1 MQLGTKSRLSLL
13 FLFFLAVYFVSS
25 LPVVFKDTFHH
36 YVYLA
41 DALSRGRLNLRLP
54 VRGEHDYRDSFDDIA
69 VYDNRFYLALPPA
82 PALVLVPF
90 LGLGGV
96 HLNARLATVFIGAV
110 GAGLCWLL
118 LKKEEPDERSRLR
131 LTLLFGLGTVYW
143 FVAAHGGSWY
153 MAQVCAVTFLLGSL
167 LAAQRGRGLAGGLLL
182 AGAFLCRQLTLLAL
196 PAVLATLGESPRGR
210 NTRQRLLAVLGTTA
224 GIFLYLLY
232 NHLRFGNPLETG
244 YAHHLIRGEAVIQFQ
259 RYGLFHSHY
268 LVRNLYTLL
277 LMPPKFLGRFPFI
290 YPRPEGMALIFTSPA
305 LFYALSAP
313 FRDRGTAALGLSVFL
328 ILGAQLFYCNN
339 GAWQFGYRFILD
351 ALPLL
356 IILTSR
362 GMRRARAGPAGF
374 LIAYSVAANLY
385 GVVLLRNLL

>member
-1 MQLGTKSRLSLL
+1 MQLGEKSRFGLL
-13 FLFFLAVYFVSS
+13 VLFFLAVYFVSS

-41 DALSRGRLNLRLP
+41 DAFSRGQLNLRLP
-54 VRGEHDYRDSFDDIA
+54 ARGEHDYRDSFDDIA

-82 PALVLVPF
+82 PALVLFPF
-90 LGLGGV
+90 IGLGGV
-96 HLNARLATVFIGAV
+96 HLNARLITVCLGAV

-118 LKKEEPDERSRLR
+118 LKREQPGQRARLR

-143 FVAAHGGSWY
+143 FVAAHGGAWY
-153 MAQVCAVTFLLGSL
+153 LAQICAVTFLLGSL

-196 PAVLATLGESPRGR
+196 PALLALLGESPRGR
-210 NTRQRLLAVLGTTA
+210 NTRQRLLALLGAAA
-224 GIFLYLLY
+224 GVFLYLLY
-232 NHLRFGNPLETG
+232 NQLRFGNPLETG

-268 LVRNLYTLL
+268 LSRNLYTLL

-305 LFYALSAP
+305 LFYALLAP
-313 FRDRGTAALGLSVFL
+313 FRDRGTALLGISAAL
-328 ILGAQLFYCNN
+328 ILSAQLFYCNN

-356 IILTSR
+356 IILTAR
-362 GMRRARAGPAGF
+362 GMRRPLSRTAGF
-374 LIAYSVAANLY
+374 LIAFSVAANLY
-385 GVVLLRNLL
+385 GVILLRNLL